1 MVKEAE
7 ENLAEKKSPKP
18 RLRRGARDAHST
30 AITLD
35 EVRWNLARLWLLL
48 GGCFVLL
55 LIAQSTLGKYQGKV
69 QNVWSWALPAIM
81 PTLSLIITVLGT
93 SAFEHGEEPVMIKKP
108 FYQTVFWLSAV
119 YLLFLMVTILAEPF
133 TPYESVEL
141 LNLSNFWLA
150 PFQGIVAS
158 AIGVLFFSKKAKQ
171 P

>member
-7 ENLAEKKSPKP
+7 ESPAEKESPRP
-18 RLRRGARDAHST
+18 RPRRGARGAKST
-30 AITLD
+30 TMTLD
-35 EVRWNLARLWLLL
+35 EVRWSLARLWLLL

-55 LIAQSTLGKYQGKV
+55 LVAQSTLGKYQGKV

-81 PTLSLIITVLGT
+81 PTLSLIITVLGA
-93 SAFEHGEEPVMIKKP
+93 SAFEHGEESVMIKKP
-108 FYQTVFWLSAV
+108 FYRMVFWLSVV
-119 YLLFLMVTILAEPF
+119 YLLFLIVTLFVEPF